1 MGKNNVVKLS
11 KIITDDI
18 TKNTL
23 KEVKT
28 ALEDIENMLSS
39 QEITKEH
46 ILEELNTNKTQKLL
60 NYLEQTERN
69 ILSLNIFADELNSKK
84 RLLEYETKRALFF

>member
-11 KIITDDI
+11 KVITDDI

-23 KEVKT
+23 NEVKN
-28 ALEDIENMLSS
+28 ALADIESMLSS
-39 QEITKEH
+39 QESTKEH

>member
-11 KIITDDI
+11 KVITDDI

-23 KEVKT
+23 NEVKN
-28 ALEDIENMLSS
+28 ALADIENMLSS
-39 QEITKEH
+39 QKITKEH

-60 NYLEQTERN
+60 NYLEQTEKN

>member
-60 NYLEQTERN
+60 NYLEQTEKN